1 MKMLFLY
8 CVSLIFEIAG
18 AALASV
24 CGACSV
30 LAEALIIDSQAV
42 NGGNFHSADMSGGF
56 DHSLSAPR
64 PA

>member
-8 CVSLIFEIAG
+8 CVSLFFEIAEVTF
-18 AALASV
+18 ASV

-30 LAEALIIDSQAV
+30 LVGLLTFDSLTV
-42 NGGNFHSADMSGGF
+42 NGGNFHSADMAGGF
-56 DHSLSAPR
+56 DYSLSAPT